1 MAIFFI
7 FLTFC
12 IRSHWDFFFVFAIIY
27 NLHKGLIVNRWKT
40 SWYYSLDLTVCLFA
54 LKDELRP
61 EYEEALQEKKAKI
74 KAKSKKKVF
83 HERFF
88 FIYLLFGFESYF
100 IFSSCVLA
108 EQSWRGCRW
117 GNGPD
122 ADLPGITSFL

>member
-1 MAIFFI
+1 MFGNIFHFFNI
-7 FLTFC
+7 LYKK
-12 IRSHWDFFFVFAIIY
+12 SLGFFFVFAIIY

-88 FIYLLFGFESYF
+88 LFIY
-100 IFSSCVLA
+100 CLA
-108 EQSWRGCRW
+108 LSH
-117 GNGPD
+117 
-122 ADLPGITSFL
+122 ISFFHLVF